1 MVRLVFLS
9 RTTWAYTED
18 LQTCRLDLGTWEW
31 RKNQERYEV
40 KSVAGQVTTKAFNS
54 LQLKPALSRAH
65 LETFFPIRV
74 GIARANQ
81 AHGQDRFTEQRRC
94 RGATALRSGLSPSQT
109 LLIRTEVNVIKF
121 ARVFF
126 NKVDTALR
134 KATIC
139 FNEKTVGWNLMD
151 FQCGPK

>member
-54 LQLKPALSRAH
+54 LQLKEALSRAY
-65 LETFFPIRV
+65 LETFFPTRV

-94 RGATALRSGLSPSQT
+94 RAQRHCGLASARVKPYSFE
-109 LLIRTEVNVIKF
+109 LKSMLSSSREFFSIRLIRLCGRPRFVL
-121 ARVFF
+121 AR
-126 NKVDTALR
+126 KRLAG
-134 KATIC
+134 I
-139 FNEKTVGWNLMD
+139 
-151 FQCGPK
+151 